1 MENLK
6 GDQIRAL
13 VDDVIDIPEQPLGV
27 YLFGLSDQGAELA
40 MAVERT
46 VFLEVFGNTKD
57 LLDKEYRD
65 YESSSAFLV
74 VIDHRR
80 RVPAGAMRILVPSP
94 AGFKTFNDVAAVWGI
109 GAQEMIEQTGLSLD
123 RNATWDVATL
133 AVSPEY
139 RGKAKTGL
147 VTIGLF
153 QGLTMMAW
161 RLGIE
166 WLVAVLDMPVF
177 RMIRWKLHMSF
188 SGFTGVAAAPYLGSR
203 ASLPVWCRVME
214 GKSRLAENDPVL
226 HDLLFDG
233 TGMEAAIRPLDVQQG
248 MDRIV
253 DLTRS
258 T

>member
-1 MENLK
+1 M
-6 GDQIRAL
+6 I
-13 VDDVIDIPEQPLGV
+13 
-27 YLFGLSDQGAELA
+27 
-40 MAVERT
+40 ERT
-46 VFLEVFGNTKD
+46 GLCLDQEV
-57 LLDKEYRD
+57 
-65 YESSSAFLV
+65 
-74 VIDHRR
+74 
-80 RVPAGAMRILVPSP
+80 
-94 AGFKTFNDVAAVWGI
+94 
-109 GAQEMIEQTGLSLD
+109 
-123 RNATWDVATL
+123 TWDVATL

-203 ASLPVWCRVME
+203 ASLPVWCRVLD
-214 GKSRLAENDPVL
+214 GKSVLAENDPIL

-233 TGMEAAIRPLDVQQG
+233 TGMEAAIKPLDIQRG
-248 MDRIV
+248 MDRLV
-253 DLTRS
+253 ALTRS
-258 T
+258 N